1 MKIIKL
7 LLVGLAFI
15 AGQAILAGED
25 NLARIKRDLAQA
37 ALVSMEVEIEIHSD
51 IFEEIQNSRGEI
63 RVAADGR
70 YRADINDDIYLFDGK
85 NVWEYSKDN
94 NQATKRE
101 IKEGEV
107 LTNRL
112 DFIRNLDDYFRTEPI
127 TPDRH
132 YRLIK
137 AVPQSESFLPD
148 SMEIYLDNTGKKIS
162 RMAFRDINGD
172 LNIIKISRQKAL
184 TYSDP
189 SRLRADFPKGTEI
202 ITLP

>member
-1 MKIIKL
+1 M
-7 LLVGLAFI
+7 VGLAFF

-85 NVWEYSKDN
+85 SIWEYSKDN

-172 LNIIKISRQKAL
+172 LNIIKISRLKAL

-189 SRLRADFPKGTEI
+189 SLFRADFPKGTEI